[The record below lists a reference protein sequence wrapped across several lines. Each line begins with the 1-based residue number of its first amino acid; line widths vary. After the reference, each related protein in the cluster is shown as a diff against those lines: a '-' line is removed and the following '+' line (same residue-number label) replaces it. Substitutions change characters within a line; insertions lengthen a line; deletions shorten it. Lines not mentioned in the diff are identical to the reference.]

1 LYIFIFGK
9 FISKMALFELTS
21 QTSLASEE
29 MEDGKGKVHS
39 IVKNAPFVLVFT
51 ALGEKTFDLF
61 ELKPKLVYESNNTKE
76 VGYIKENPLLT
87 KLSISKTGESLSIN
101 VKINV
106 LTSQQEN
113 SLFQVCVELHVKNK
127 LKHTLFSE
135 PVRVIS
141 KSDQVKK
148 DKPKIPKPKT
158 QTPKKRAN
166 VDISSHLDEL
176 ADLQT
181 EQSHLL
187 EIVLN
192 NNMNLI
198 NILKEKNIDLNNN
211 NNSNQNLDHIKIEKD
226 TKPLPFGDALSNL
239 LKSYSKLSN
248 SESKV
253 KMRKLCIN
261 DPLRVNAFSE
271 IYDFMSSNLQNRES
285 KVFDLPE
292 IKEGTSSTAAN
303 MICECLNCP
312 HRKEIQRIENYYD
325 EILFLEN

>member
-1 LYIFIFGK
+1 M
-9 FISKMALFELTS
+9 SFELTS

-29 MEDGKGKVHS
+29 AENGQGKVHS

-51 ALGEKTFDLF
+51 APDNKTFDNF
-61 ELKPKLVYESNNTKE
+61 EIKPKLVYESNNGKE

-87 KLSISKTGESLSIN
+87 KINVSKTGETLTIN

-113 SLFQVCVELHVKNK
+113 SLFQVCVELHQKNK
-127 LKHTLFSE
+127 VKYTLFSE

-148 DKPKIPKPKT
+148 DKTKIPKPKT
-158 QTPKKRAN
+158 QTPKKRVN
-166 VDISSHLDEL
+166 VDISSQLDEFV
-176 ADLQT
+176 DLQT

-187 EIVLN
+187 EIVMN

-198 NILKEKNIDLNNN
+198 NILKERNIDLNNN
-211 NNSNQNLDHIKIEKD
+211 NNNSIPNLVEREDS
-226 TKPLPFGDALSNL
+226 KPLPFGDALSNL

-261 DPLRVNAFSE
+261 DPLRVTAFSE

-292 IKEGTSSTAAN
+292 RKEGSSNTTTAN
-303 MICECLNCP
+303 MICDCENCP

-325 EILFLEN
+325 EILFVDNH